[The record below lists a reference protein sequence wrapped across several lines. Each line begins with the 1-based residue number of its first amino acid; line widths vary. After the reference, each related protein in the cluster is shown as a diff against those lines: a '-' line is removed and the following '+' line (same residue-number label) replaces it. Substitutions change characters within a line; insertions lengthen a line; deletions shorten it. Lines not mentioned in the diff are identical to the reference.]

1 MSALKVF
8 FGLIFKI
15 GILYGYEDSFGTLDP
30 NGAECEAPFQS
41 PINFD
46 LNSLPVCSEN
56 NTYPNEIY
64 LNLELR
70 DEKIQNFVVK
80 NDGYSIE
87 VLPFI
92 GNSDN
97 PKQITEIEI
106 IHENTQSLFTIDN
119 PLNITYPY
127 NANSRYCF
135 DSLHFHWGSNDSLGS
150 EHTFDNTQTPLEA
163 HLLCYSCDYHDVR
176 EALAAYTGQTAED
189 KYVIGVIGV
198 LFDVGEANKALDS
211 ILKPIIIDRIA
222 DYNNKPDNL
231 ISYNYAQ
238 LNITDLVPGYQSQN
252 IDKSLTSLV
261 MYYGSLT
268 TPPCYETIRWF
279 VMKNKL
285 TVSEEQ
291 LNQFRRILNRNNQS
305 SSNNYRDLN
314 PINNRTLYNCEHQI
328 ISDQTNK
335 LSSNTNTGN
344 NNDDKKMGALGVI
357 IAVVI
362 IACIILVIIIIVG
375 IWLCRK
381 SHKNSGSIKTNTET
395 SQNYSDVTKNENGN
409 DPEVV
414 GTTPHH
420 ESVPTQSLKAEPDA
434 DVADGQTTD
443 AINTA

>member
-198 LFDVGEANKALDS
+198 LFDVGEANKALDKM
-211 ILKPIIIDRIA
+211 LDPALIDRVKEYGKYTPGVIE
-222 DYNNKPDNL
+222 
-231 ISYNYAQ
+231 YNYANF
-238 LNITDLVPGYQSQN
+238 NITDLIPGYSLDN
-252 IDKSLTSLV
+252 PDKSLASV
-261 MYYGSLT
+261 AMYLGSLT
-268 TPPCYETIRWF
+268 TPPCLESIRWF

-285 TVSEEQ
+285 TVSAEQ
-291 LNQFRRILNRNNQS
+291 LEQFRQILNKKGVS
-305 SSNNYRDLN
+305 SSDNYREVL
-314 PINNRTLYNCEHQI
+314 PLNNRTIYNCEYQI
-328 ISDQTNK
+328 INDKFT
-335 LSSNTNTGN
+335 SNDGSN
-344 NNDDKKMGALGVI
+344 NNSGLNNKEIMAIIGGSVLFVILLIIFGYLICKPKSKSKKIKKDKYSGVQKNEGDSGT
-357 IAVVI
+357 
-362 IACIILVIIIIVG
+362 L
-375 IWLCRK
+375 K
-381 SHKNSGSIKTNTET
+381 SPGSIDEMRASKSKDGIITVVVK
-395 SQNYSDVTKNENGN
+395 DV
-409 DPEVV
+409 PVSS
-414 GTTPHH
+414 PR
-420 ESVPTQSLKAEPDA
+420 
-434 DVADGQTTD
+434 
-443 AINTA
+443 